1 MVRRARHGM
10 AYGGEIRALTY
21 STRDVTGRCSTQR
34 SSKCVLLP
42 ETEHGRPF
50 CDQFTLVSDD
60 LAEMARFGKPSVSQI
75 IQKVV
80 ANDSATTELDFS
92 GNSIYQMKSS
102 EKTREL
108 CDALVGSKHVTRV
121 ILQNCE
127 IGDGEAAMIGE
138 MLAKNQSIEELILK
152 ENKPLK
158 DVRLRAPRAPRARAH
173 PNLPRARLASA

>member
-1 MVRRARHGM
+1 M
-10 AYGGEIRALTY
+10 
-21 STRDVTGRCSTQR
+21 S
-34 SSKCVLLP
+34 
-42 ETEHGRPF
+42 
-50 CDQFTLVSDD
+50 
-60 LAEMARFGKPSVSQI
+60 RFGKPSVSATI
-75 IQKVV
+75 AKVA
-80 ANDSATTELDFS
+80 ANDPSKTELDFS
-92 GNSIYQMKSS
+92 GDSIYQMKSS

-158 DVRLRAPRAPRARAH
+158 DVRLRAPRSPRARAH
-173 PNLPRARLASA
+173 PNLPRARLASACSREPARRARRRCEECSTRLRRW

>member
-1 MVRRARHGM
+1 
-10 AYGGEIRALTY
+10 
-21 STRDVTGRCSTQR
+21 
-34 SSKCVLLP
+34 
-42 ETEHGRPF
+42 
-50 CDQFTLVSDD
+50 
-60 LAEMARFGKPSVSQI
+60 MARFGKPSVSQI
-75 IQKVV
+75 IQKVA
-80 ANDSATTELDFS
+80 ANDPATTELDFS

-127 IGDGEAAMIGE
+127 IGDGEAALIGE

-158 DVRLRAPRAPRARAH
+158 DVRARARAPRTGTSDALRRARAREPARLFRAH
-173 PNLPRARLASA
+173 LAPNVSECSPRPKRVRVHLDSDLTQTRARPGGRYRDCQGTRLQYDRDAD

>member
-1 MVRRARHGM
+1 
-10 AYGGEIRALTY
+10 
-21 STRDVTGRCSTQR
+21 
-34 SSKCVLLP
+34 
-42 ETEHGRPF
+42 
-50 CDQFTLVSDD
+50 
-60 LAEMARFGKPSVSQI
+60 MARFGKPSVSQL
-75 IQKVV
+75 IQKVA
-80 ANDSATTELDFS
+80 ANDPSTTEVDFS

-158 DVRLRAPRAPRARAH
+158 DVRTRARARAPSSRRGPFFAHFAIARAPRSARARAQSIRRARSRS
-173 PNLPRARLASA
+173 PRASPATRRCCRWT

>member
-1 MVRRARHGM
+1 M
-10 AYGGEIRALTY
+10 
-21 STRDVTGRCSTQR
+21 S
-34 SSKCVLLP
+34 
-42 ETEHGRPF
+42 
-50 CDQFTLVSDD
+50 
-60 LAEMARFGKPSVSQI
+60 RFGKPSVSATI
-75 IQKVV
+75 AKVA
-80 ANDSATTELDFS
+80 ANDPSKTELDFS
-92 GNSIYQMKSS
+92 GDSIYQMKSS

-158 DVRLRAPRAPRARAH
+158 DVRLRAPRAPRAARA
-173 PNLPRARLASA
+173 PRRW